1 MILSKDYRARWL
13 PIVDIDQWRAMSTA
27 RGSSNTKK
35 PLACAGGFLC
45 DRRDAITPACTET
58 PTKELFNMVPILTR
72 SHEAESWGF
81 TWDFSRLLVARA
93 RFNRCPLTRAI
104 ACASVSGGKG
114 KTAVHTSRPGAVES
128 AGTTAT
134 SSGCA
139 RSGSRADV
147 GSHAPVVG
155 ATHHNAAAVRATWGC
170 HARSFCAWNSS
181 PPLSVFASWKGRSL
195 KERRQLPVIQ
205 RAGGVSAGPLRRVY
219 EPAPAPS
226 PRRTKPSARG
236 GWPAATGGAV
246 PAGAASWARRRG
258 ARADTPAGP
267 LALAPPTA
275 RAPPPR
281 RPDLGGPAHRRH
293 HRPAARTAGPGPC
306 PACPSS
312 TPAPAWSRPGG
323 PAAGPTPGVARPTP
337 RQPTPPAGTARH
349 PPSATRRQGRRAG
362 RYPVA
367 RRRCWAGPP
376 AQPRSPPAAA
386 GPPGPR
392 PRSLGS
398 RLASARTLGGPTRG
412 SGTYRAAGPGQH
424 RR

>member
-1 MILSKDYRARWL
+1 M
-13 PIVDIDQWRAMSTA
+13 
-27 RGSSNTKK
+27 
-35 PLACAGGFLC
+35 
-45 DRRDAITPACTET
+45 
-58 PTKELFNMVPILTR
+58 

-236 GWPAATGGAV
+236 GWPAATGHTRR
-246 PAGAASWARRRG
+246 PAKSAARR
-258 ARADTPAGP
+258 
-267 LALAPPTA
+267 
-275 RAPPPR
+275 PR
-281 RPDLGGPAHRRH
+281 SVWRPS
-293 HRPAARTAGPGPC
+293 TCGPGG
-306 PACPSS
+306 
-312 TPAPAWSRPGG
+312 R
-323 PAAGPTPGVARPTP
+323 
-337 RQPTPPAGTARH
+337 
-349 PPSATRRQGRRAG
+349 GRRAK
-362 RYPVA
+362 A
-367 RRRCWAGPP
+367 RR
-376 AQPRSPPAAA
+376 S
-386 GPPGPR
+386 
-392 PRSLGS
+392 
-398 RLASARTLGGPTRG
+398 GGL
-412 SGTYRAAGPGQH
+412 S
-424 RR
+424 